1 MAGQA
6 VCKTLNAVEP
16 MRREHDPRPLGGPP
30 DLATT
35 LRTATIFSRFT
46 VEQLQ
51 AIARHSRRVQLAAG
65 EVLFQ
70 HGAPADAV
78 FLLVLGRL
86 KLFRVSPAGQEVII
100 EVIEPGITFGETRA
114 FLDDPHYHVSCAA
127 LAGSEVIAVD
137 RSSFLDAL
145 RGSVESCLLLLR
157 KLSIRAEHLVD
168 EIDHIAL
175 QSSTC
180 RVAGYLLGQLP
191 AGRDEVVLK
200 VTKGVMASRLA
211 IRAETLS
218 RILKQLSDE
227 GVVSMSGRNI
237 LRVHSREKLR
247 RLTIEGAEPPAGS
260 GHSHAHSRRP

>member
-1 MAGQA
+1 
-6 VCKTLNAVEP
+6 
-16 MRREHDPRPLGGPP
+16 MRQDHDPRPAGALP

-35 LRTATIFSRFT
+35 LRIAAIFSRFT
-46 VEQLQ
+46 DEQLQ

-70 HGAPADAV
+70 HGARADAL
-78 FLLVLGRL
+78 FLLVTGQL
-86 KLFRVSPAGQEVII
+86 KLFRVSPGGQEVII
-100 EVIEPGITFGETRA
+100 EVLEAGATFGETRA

-127 LAGSEVIAVD
+127 LVDSEVVVVD
-137 RSSFLDAL
+137 RGAFLAAL
-145 RGSVESCLLLLR
+145 RESVDSCLLMLR

-168 EIDHIAL
+168 EIDHLAL

-180 RVAGYLLGQLP
+180 RVAGYLLAQLP

-200 VTKGVMASRLA
+200 VAKGVMASRLA

-227 GVVSMSGRNI
+227 GIVSVSGRSV

-247 RLTIEGAEPPAGS
+247 RLTIEDADSPPS
-260 GHSHAHSRRP
+260 RGHSRAHGRHS